1 MHRVRCRIRETYT
14 VGRTGD
20 QHRRTFTAGEEIDL
34 YQGEDDPT
42 LWWTAPELAGAYVL
56 PAPVVQPLDERR

>member
-1 MHRVRCRIRETYT
+1 